1 MIRRPVAMPHHAGFP
16 KPLRAALVAAALLA
30 ISAPLVAPASASA
43 ASPSVAPVPTT
54 VVSSPSGSDAP
65 ITGSGLTWSV
75 SPATANNVDTTRNFY
90 DYSAKR
96 GVGLGD
102 HVAITNLSSQPITLH
117 VYAADGTTDFKTGK
131 LTLIEGT
138 KRSKDLGSWVS
149 IARGPSSCPASEVG
163 NALAKCLAGLGVKLT
178 VQANTSEIIPFR
190 IAIPKNAT
198 AGDHVAGIVASYTVP
213 GTGKHAISV
222 EERVGARIYLRVAGK
237 LAPSLTT
244 SGAVAAFHSPAN
256 PFGSGTASIGF
267 DLTDNGNTRL
277 SALPTFAVTGI
288 FGIPA
293 GTATGHPVE
302 DLLPG
307 GVAHVQ
313 ATVKGVPQL
322 LLLFG
327 GITVTPQRADGD
339 VGADT
344 PLPAIHA
351 TAITWAVPW
360 IWLLILF
367 VAAAVVLGVVW
378 WRRRSNANLA
388 AALHAYALQAQAD
401 ARGELVDHGVNGG
414 DPESTR

>member
-1 MIRRPVAMPHHAGFP
+1 MIRRPVVTPHRATSPG
-16 KPLRAALVAAALLA
+16 LRAAVAIAALLA
-30 ISAPLVAPASASA
+30 LASAIAAPTTAQAAGPSDPRVPVTVLGSSSA
-43 ASPSVAPVPTT
+43 ADT
-54 VVSSPSGSDAP
+54 P

-75 SPATANNVDTTRNFY
+75 SPATADAVDTTRNFY

-138 KRSKDLGSWVS
+138 KPSKDLGSWVS
-149 IARGPSSCPASEVG
+149 IARGPSSCPASDVG
-163 NALAKCLAGLGVKLT
+163 SELTTCLDGLGVHLT

-190 IAIPKNAT
+190 IAIPNNAS

-213 GTGKHAISV
+213 GTGKHAIAV
-222 EERVGARIYLRVAGK
+222 EERVGARIYLRVAGR

-244 SGAVAAFHSPAN
+244 SGAVAAFHAPSN
-256 PFGSGTASIGF
+256 PFGTGSASIGF
-267 DLTDNGNTRL
+267 DLIDNGNTRL
-277 SALPTFAVTGI
+277 SALPSFAVTGI

-293 GTATGHPVE
+293 GTATARPVE
-302 DLLPG
+302 DLVPG

-313 ATVKGVPQL
+313 ATVTGVPQL

-327 GITVTPQRADGD
+327 GITVTPERADGD

-360 IWLLILF
+360 AWLLILLL
-367 VAAAVVLGVVW
+367 AAGAVVGVVW
-378 WRRRSNANLA
+378 WRRRSNAQLA
-388 AALHAYALQAQAD
+388 EALHAYALQAKAD
-401 ARGELVDHGVNGG
+401 ARGELVDHGVSGG